1 MIDLGGARILLIAPY
16 FFGYEKEIIKEL
28 ELAGAEVD
36 FLPDRPFNSS
46 LMKAVTRLK
55 RDLVLG
61 HADRFFKSAIAGFG
75 RSSYT
80 HVLVIQGEGVSPRL
94 LRDLRI
100 SYPAAKFGLYMWDS
114 FRNKRSLTENL
125 PHFDYC
131 LSFDRHDARQYGMR
145 FRPLFFSRGF
155 EQAPSQS
162 FAHDIS
168 FIGTAHSDR
177 YRIVHQM
184 AEALS
189 PDTSAYWYL
198 FLQAPWMFW
207 AHKLGNPAFKGAKPQ
222 DFNYLPLSKQQVQQ
236 VFVGSRAVLDIE
248 HPAQTGLTMRT
259 FETLGASKKLV
270 TTNAE
275 VRGYDF
281 YDPRNI
287 LVIDRKAVPQVLDK
301 FIATDYAAVQPEIYA
316 KYSLQGW
323 IKELTGS

>member
-1 MIDLGGARILLIAPY
+1 MIDLAEARILLIAPF

-28 ELAGAEVD
+28 ELVGAHVD

-55 RDLVLG
+55 RSLVLD

-80 HVLVIQGEGVSPRL
+80 HVLVVQGEGVSPRL
-94 LRDLRI
+94 LQDLR
-100 SYPAAKFGLYMWDS
+100 SAYPEAKFGLYMWDS
-114 FRNKRSLTENL
+114 FRNKRSLTQNL

-131 LSFDRHDARQYGMR
+131 LSFDPHDAKQYGMR

-155 EQAPSQS
+155 EQAPNTS

-177 YRIVHQM
+177 YKIVQQM
-184 AEALS
+184 AQALPKS
-189 PDTSAYWYL
+189 AKAYWYL

-222 DFNYLPLSKQQVQQ
+222 DFNYLPLSKQQVQG
-236 VFVGSRAVLDIE
+236 VFFDSRTILDIE

-270 TTNAE
+270 TTNAQ
-275 VRGYDF
+275 VRDYDF
-281 YDPRNI
+281 FDPSNI
-287 LVIDRKAVPQVLDK
+287 LVIDRKSPPRVPDSFLETAYVPARAD
-301 FIATDYAAVQPEIYA
+301 IYA

-323 IKELTGS
+323 IKDVTDN